1 MAADTKAVT
10 AQTLKQIMD
19 LLEATCGGELNIVLH
34 ILNEIGECSTLSSLP
49 PQEVVTHAR
58 FVMECFEDPT
68 TEARYLGSVER
79 D

>member
-19 LLEATCGGELNIVLH
+19 LLEATCGGELSAVIH
-34 ILNEIGECSTLSSLP
+34 ILNENGDCSTLSSLP
-49 PQEVVTHAR
+49 PGEVERFMQFIVSVFDEGDSVTK
-58 FVMECFEDPT
+58 F
-68 TEARYLGSVER
+68 LGSIER